1 MISNKKFNQIALER
15 FIKTK
20 KTDYF
25 YCFYCAVA
33 KVVRLNCTQ
42 ENMKM
47 NMKIPNKWK
56 SQEIAFNHSS
66 DINFEDFMDCY
77 KIFTA

>member
-33 KVVRLNCTQ
+33 KVVRLNCTE

-47 NMKIPNKWK
+47 NMKIPNK
-56 SQEIAFNHSS
+56 
-66 DINFEDFMDCY
+66 
-77 KIFTA
+77 